1 MKHFTVQQP
10 FLSLPPSSPI
20 CAPNPSDDQPLQ
32 GLRLA
37 VKDLFHIAG
46 LPTTAGNPTWL
57 ATHDIPTQ
65 TASSVLA
72 LLNAGAEFVGK
83 TITDELAYS
92 LNGQNIHYGTPQNPI
107 TPERLPGGS
116 SSGSAVAVA
125 AHLADIGLGTD
136 TGGSIRVPSS
146 YNGLFGLRPTH
157 GVIVTDELVGLA
169 PDFDAIGV
177 MTRSLDE
184 LEQCARVLLPDAI
197 TNTSLT
203 QPNILIA
210 HSLIDQVE
218 HAKHLNEQL
227 AIWVSEGKLNS
238 PQPLE
243 INAATWKTGATFRTL
258 QGAQIWQEHG
268 KWITLNAPDF
278 APDIDS
284 RFRWTES
291 ITHDEINQAIAQ
303 QAEFR
308 AWMDK
313 TLAGSILILPTT
325 PGRAPLLNTP
335 DESLADYRNQLL
347 ELTAIAGL
355 CGLPQLHLPVC
366 QIDGAPCGVSLIGPR
381 NSDLELIAFA
391 QHLME

>member
-1 MKHFTVQQP
+1 M
-10 FLSLPPSSPI
+10 
-20 CAPNPSDDQPLQ
+20 
-32 GLRLA
+32 
-37 VKDLFHIAG
+37 
-46 LPTTAGNPTWL
+46 
-57 ATHDIPTQ
+57 
-65 TASSVLA
+65 
-72 LLNAGAEFVGK
+72 
-83 TITDELAYS
+83 
-92 LNGQNIHYGTPQNPI
+92 
-107 TPERLPGGS
+107 
-116 SSGSAVAVA
+116 
-125 AHLADIGLGTD
+125 
-136 TGGSIRVPSS
+136 
-146 YNGLFGLRPTH
+146 
-157 GVIVTDELVGLA
+157 GLA
-169 PDFDAIGV
+169 PDFDTIGV

-184 LEQCARVLLPDAI
+184 LEKCARVLLPDAI

-227 AIWVSEGKLNS
+227 EIWVSEGKLNS

-366 QIDGAPCGVSLIGPR
+366 QIDGAPCGVSLVGPR